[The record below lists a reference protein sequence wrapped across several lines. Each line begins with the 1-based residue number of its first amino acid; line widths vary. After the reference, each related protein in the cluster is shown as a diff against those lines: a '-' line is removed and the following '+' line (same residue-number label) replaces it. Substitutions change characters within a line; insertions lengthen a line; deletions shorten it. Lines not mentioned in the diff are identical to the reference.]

1 MNILLSDFISLTFWC
16 RNSFSA
22 LSAPGLL
29 AGQYTA
35 HWLYQV
41 DAHFQLRKY
50 GSNSIYSAEERVPSA
65 SEMYNKVSGAWLAQ
79 SEEHVTLDLGMVSLS
94 PKSGVEIT

>member
-1 MNILLSDFISLTFWC
+1 LSIIVKNSSLIQLAKRRISCF
-16 RNSFSA
+16 
-22 LSAPGLL
+22 
-29 AGQYTA
+29 
-35 HWLYQV
+35 
-41 DAHFQLRKY
+41 RKY